1 MSNHAKLDKT
11 IAFIE
16 FKCVNLLEQ
25 LQRATLID
33 CANFQL
39 LLSANF
45 LSYFIYIL
53 RGRMSFIQ
61 TGNDICYKLYVQRTD
76 FLQIQNIK
84 TWNDIL
90 AQKCPKII
98 LSDVSKRLRI
108 FCVISQFIW
117 DTFSCD
123 KMLRQ
128 QVEAQNYQWDIF
140 IDVEDVVR
148 TKHELKYLLRRFHN
162 LIIFLSIYLIK

>member
-1 MSNHAKLDKT
+1 
-11 IAFIE
+11 
-16 FKCVNLLEQ
+16 
-25 LQRATLID
+25 
-33 CANFQL
+33 
-39 LLSANF
+39 
-45 LSYFIYIL
+45 
-53 RGRMSFIQ
+53 MSFIQ
-61 TGNDICYKLYVQRTD
+61 MGNDVCYKLYIQRTD

-148 TKHELKYLLRRFHN
+148 TKHELKYLLTRSHN
-162 LIIFLSIYLIK
+162 LIISYY